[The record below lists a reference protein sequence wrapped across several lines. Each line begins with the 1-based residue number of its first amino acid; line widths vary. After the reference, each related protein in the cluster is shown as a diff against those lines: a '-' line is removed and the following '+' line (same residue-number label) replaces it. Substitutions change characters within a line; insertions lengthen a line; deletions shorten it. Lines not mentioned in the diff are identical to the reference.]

1 MRGFAV
7 IQLALLRHGHTSW
20 NRLGRIQGRTDI
32 ELDDDARAQLAALRL
47 PAPWDQAD
55 IVSSPLSR
63 AVETAKLV
71 SGRTPET
78 CLALTEMDWGAWEGK
93 RGVDLIADPSSGFR
107 DIEYWGWH
115 FQPPNGDSPDMLRRR
130 LLPWVTTLNS
140 DTVAICHIGVMRVL
154 LAHATGWDFDG
165 PAPFQIKRNRLYLL
179 EISPSGWRA
188 LPDPIRLAHRP

>member
-130 LLPWVTTLNS
+130 LLPWITTLNS

-188 LPDPIRLAHRP
+188 LPDPIRLEHRP

>member
-1 MRGFAV
+1 MRGSAV
-7 IQLALLRHGHTSW
+7 IRLALLRHGHTGW

-32 ELDDDARAQLAALRL
+32 ALDEEARAQLAGLGL
-47 PAPWDQAD
+47 PTPWDQAD
-55 IVSSPLSR
+55 IVASPLSR

-78 CLALTEMDWGAWEGK
+78 SPALMEMDWGTWEGK

-107 DIEYWGWH
+107 DIEHWGWH
-115 FQPPNGDSPDMLRRR
+115 FRPPGGDSPDILRRR
-130 LLPWVTTLNS
+130 LLPWVASLS
-140 DTVAICHIGVMRVL
+140 RDTVAICHIGVMRVL
-154 LAHATGWDFDG
+154 LAHATGWGFDG

-188 LPDPIRLAHRP
+188 LPEPIRLEHRP

>member
-32 ELDDDARAQLAALRL
+32 ELDDDARAQLAAFRL

>member
-32 ELDDDARAQLAALRL
+32 ELDDDARAQLAAFRL
-47 PAPWDQAD
+47 PAPWDQAG

-78 CLALTEMDWGAWEGK
+78 CPALTEMDWGTWEGR

>member
-47 PAPWDQAD
+47 PAPWDQAG

-78 CLALTEMDWGAWEGK
+78 CPALTEMDWGTWEGR

>member
-47 PAPWDQAD
+47 PAPWDQAG

-78 CLALTEMDWGAWEGK
+78 CPALTEMDWGAWEGK

>member
-130 LLPWVTTLNS
+130 LLPWITTLNS